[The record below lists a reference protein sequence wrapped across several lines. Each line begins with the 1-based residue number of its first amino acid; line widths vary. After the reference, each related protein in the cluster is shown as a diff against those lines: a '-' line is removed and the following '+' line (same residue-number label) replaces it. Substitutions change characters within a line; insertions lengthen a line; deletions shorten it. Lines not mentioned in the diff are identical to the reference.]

1 MKLSEQLK
9 QQLLQ
14 VETSLEACQQILNN
28 LNKQVKEEETK
39 EWLENWSRWTD

>member
-1 MKLSEQLK
+1 MKLSEQLR

-14 VETSLEACQQILNN
+14 IETSLETCEQILNT
-28 LNKQVKEEETK
+28 KSKEEETK